1 MRNDE
6 MANAEMMAH
15 ECYASAHR
23 LADYLGKG
31 GYLPSLVVSLQEAR
45 QEIDLCI
52 ALASR
57 REQKAAAE

>member
-1 MRNDE
+1 MKNDE
-6 MANAEMMAH
+6 MAHAEMMAH

-31 GYLPSLVVSLQEAR
+31 GYYPALANSLAEAR
-45 QEIDLCI
+45 RELDLCT

-57 REQKAAAE
+57 QAPKAAAE

>member
-1 MRNDE
+1 
-6 MANAEMMAH
+6 MAHADMMAH

-23 LADYLGKG
+23 MADCLGKG
-31 GYLPSLVVSLQEAR
+31 GYYPGLVNALTEAKR
-45 QEIDLCI
+45 ELDLCI